1 VYLGGYA
8 RACDYSPD
16 GNCIA
21 VGMGGRTGG
30 DSKSSSENCVDG
42 EFYDDG
48 NDGDDDDDDDDTDK
62 SYDLDQANVHD
73 DAVVVDYDSDD
84 DGYDDDESNVHD
96 DESNVSHPPDLIIIS
111 HEIHM
116 YII

>member
-1 VYLGGYA
+1 MYLGGYA

-16 GNCIA
+16 GNYIA

-42 EFYDDG
+42 EFYDD
-48 NDGDDDDDDDDTDK
+48 DDTDADTDTDQ
-62 SYDLDQANVHD
+62 SYVLDQTNVHD
-73 DAVVVDYDSDD
+73 DAVVVDD
-84 DGYDDDESNVHD
+84 DGYDDES
-96 DESNVSHPPDLIIIS
+96 SASHPPDLIIIS
-111 HEIHM
+111 HEIHL

>member
-16 GNCIA
+16 GNYIA

-42 EFYDDG
+42 EFYDDD
-48 NDGDDDDDDDDTDK
+48 NDGDDDDDDTDQ
-62 SYDLDQANVHD
+62 SYDLDQTNVHD
-73 DAVVVDYDSDD
+73 DDSDD
-84 DGYDDDESNVHD
+84 DGYDD

>member
-1 VYLGGYA
+1 MYLGGYA

-16 GNCIA
+16 GNYIA

-42 EFYDDG
+42 EFYDDDD
-48 NDGDDDDDDDDTDK
+48 NDGDDDDDDDDDTDQ
-62 SYDLDQANVHD
+62 SYDLDQSNVHD
-73 DAVVVDYDSDD
+73 DAVVV
-84 DGYDDDESNVHD
+84 D

-111 HEIHM
+111 HQIHL

>member
-16 GNCIA
+16 GNYIA

-42 EFYDDG
+42 EFYD
-48 NDGDDDDDDDDTDK
+48 NDNDNNSDQ
-62 SYDLDQANVHD
+62 SYD
-73 DAVVVDYDSDD
+73 
-84 DGYDDDESNVHD
+84 
-96 DESNVSHPPDLIIIS
+96 
-111 HEIHM
+111 
-116 YII
+116 

>member
-16 GNCIA
+16 GNYIA

-30 DSKSSSENCVDG
+30 DSKSTSENCVDG
-42 EFYDDG
+42 EFYDDD
-48 NDGDDDDDDDDTDK
+48 NDGDDDDDDTDQ
-62 SYDLDQANVHD
+62 SYDLDQTNVHD
-73 DAVVVDYDSDD
+73 DDSDD
-84 DGYDDDESNVHD
+84 DGYDD